1 MYLFT
6 CLSSRAVHLQMMF
19 GLDTATFLNGFYRM
33 VNRREVPMEIIT
45 DNDGYF
51 VAANKE
57 LKELVSDLDEEKI

>member
-1 MYLFT
+1 
-6 CLSSRAVHLQMMF
+6 MMF

-57 LKELVSDLDEEKI
+57 SVLDEEKI